1 MNIVIAGAGE
11 VGCHLAKMLAGENHN
26 LSVIDSDSG
35 RLATISEEADVV
47 TIQGNPTS
55 IETLERAGVKTADL
69 FVSVFPDSDQ
79 YVNIVAAMLAKQM
92 GAAKVTAR
100 INNAEY
106 LSHENKLLF
115 TDLGIDLL
123 FYPEKIAASEILE
136 LIKQA
141 ETSEFAE
148 FAHGKLQLI
157 VFRLEEYAP
166 LIDKTILEYV
176 TDKDFPPFRIVA
188 VSRGDQTLIPNGET
202 RFRLHDQV
210 FVVTKKEN
218 IDLARNIAGKVDFR
232 IRRLAILGGGR
243 IAEMVAE
250 KAEKFT
256 DEVKIIESDPDRC
269 VELSSR
275 LNKTLVINN
284 TTKSG
289 NFFYDE
295 NIKDY
300 DAFLA
305 LTPNSEANILACAS
319 AKRLGVM
326 KTIAEVENLDYIRLA
341 EEMGVDAVVNK
352 KLITAGR
359 IFRFTLSNKVRTI
372 KCLSGSN
379 AEILEYMANPG
390 SPITKKPLKD
400 LNFPEGAIIGGVI
413 RGSESMIA
421 VGSTQINA
429 YDRVA
434 VFALPSALKEVDKF
448 FL

>member
-1 MNIVIAGAGE
+1 M
-11 VGCHLAKMLAGENHN
+11 GCHLAKMLAGENHN
-26 LSVIDSDSG
+26 LTVIDSDPG
-35 RLATISEEADVV
+35 RLTTISDEADVV
-47 TIQGNPTS
+47 TVLGNPTS
-55 IETLERAGVKTADL
+55 IDILERAGARTADL

-79 YVNIVAAMLAKQM
+79 YVNILAALLAKQM

-123 FYPEKIAASEILE
+123 FYPERIAASEILE

-166 LIDKTILEYV
+166 LIDKTVLEYV
-176 TDKDFPPFRIVA
+176 TDNNFPPFRIVA
-188 VSRGDQTLIPNGET
+188 VSRGDQTIIPNGET

-218 IDLARNIAGKVDFR
+218 VELARSIAGKVDFR
-232 IRRLAILGGGR
+232 VKRLAILGGGR

-250 KAEKFT
+250 KAERFIE
-256 DEVKIIESDPDRC
+256 EVKIIEGDKARC
-269 VELSSR
+269 EELSAK
-275 LNKTLVINN
+275 LNKTLVINDN
-284 TTKSG
+284 AKTG
-289 NFFYDE
+289 DFFYDE
-295 NIKDY
+295 NIKDF

-305 LTPNSEANILACAS
+305 VTPNSEANILACAS
-319 AKRLGVM
+319 AKRFGVM
-326 KTIAEVENLDYIRLA
+326 KTIAEVENLEYIQLA

-379 AEILEYMANPG
+379 AEILEYMAHPG

-400 LNFPEGAIIGGVI
+400 LNFPEGAIIGGII
-413 RGSESMIA
+413 RGSEAIIA
-421 VGSTQINA
+421 VGSTQVND

-434 VFALPSALKEVDKF
+434 VFALPAALKEVDKF

>member
-1 MNIVIAGAGE
+1 MNIIIAGAGD

-26 LSVIDSDSG
+26 LTVIDSNPE
-35 RLATISEEADVV
+35 RLTTISEEADVV
-47 TIQGNPTS
+47 TIHGNPTS
-55 IETLERAGVKTADL
+55 IDMLEKAGVRKADL
-69 FVSVFPDSDQ
+69 FVSVFPDADQ
-79 YVNIVAAMLAKQM
+79 YVNIVSALLAKQM
-92 GAAKVTAR
+92 GATKVTAR

-115 TDLGIDLL
+115 TELGIDLL
-123 FYPEKIAASEILE
+123 FYPEKIAATEILE
-136 LIKQA
+136 LVKQA

-157 VFRLEEYAP
+157 VFRLEEYASI
-166 LIDKTILEYV
+166 IDKTILEYV
-176 TDKDFPPFRIVA
+176 TDKDNPPFRIVA
-188 VSRGDQTLIPNGET
+188 VSRGDQTLIPTGET

-218 IDLARNIAGKVDFR
+218 IELARAIAGKTDLR
-232 IRRLAILGGGR
+232 IKHLAILGGSQ

-256 DEVKIIESDPDRC
+256 DEVKIIENDKNRC
-269 VELSSR
+269 MELSAK
-275 LNKTLVINN
+275 LDKTLVIHNN
-284 TTKSG
+284 TKTS
-289 NFFYDE
+289 NFFFDE

-305 LTPNSEANILACAS
+305 LTPNSEANVLACAS
-319 AKRLGVM
+319 AKRLGVK
-326 KTIAEVENLDYIRLA
+326 KTIAEVENLEYIKIA

-379 AEILEYMANPG
+379 AEILEYLANPG
-390 SPITKKPLKD
+390 SLITKKPLKD

-413 RGSESMIA
+413 RGSEAMIA

-434 VFALPSALKEVDKF
+434 VFALPSALKAVDKF

>member
-1 MNIVIAGAGE
+1 M
-11 VGCHLAKMLAGENHN
+11 GCHLAKMLASENH
-26 LSVIDSDSG
+26 SMTIIDSDPD
-35 RLATISEEADVV
+35 RLTTISDEADVV
-47 TIQGNPTS
+47 TVLGNPTS
-55 IETLERAGVKTADL
+55 IETLERAGAKTADL

-79 YVNIVAAMLAKQM
+79 YVNIVAALLAKQM
-92 GAAKVTAR
+92 GTAKVTAR

-115 TDLGIDLL
+115 TELGIDLL
-123 FYPEKIAASEILE
+123 FYPERIAAQEMLE

-141 ETSEFAE
+141 ETAEFAE

-176 TDKDFPPFRIVA
+176 TDKDYPPFRIVA

-218 IDLARNIAGKVDFR
+218 VDLARGIAGKVDFR
-232 IRRLAILGGGR
+232 IKRLAIMGGSR

-256 DEVKIIESDPDRC
+256 DEVMIIESDKNRC
-269 VELSSR
+269 KELSAR
-275 LNKTLVINN
+275 LNKTLVIHNN
-284 TTKSG
+284 TRSG
-289 NFFYDE
+289 SFFSDE
-295 NIKDY
+295 NIQDY

-305 LTPNSEANILACAS
+305 VTPNSEANILACAS

-326 KTIAEVENLDYIRLA
+326 KTIAEVENLEYIRLA

-372 KCLSGSN
+372 KGLSGSN
-379 AEILEYMANPG
+379 AEILEYLANPG

-400 LNFPEGAIIGGVI
+400 VGFPEGAIIGGII

>member
-1 MNIVIAGAGE
+1 MNITIAGAGE

-26 LSVIDSDSG
+26 LTIIDSDPD
-35 RLATISEEADVV
+35 RLTAISDEADVV
-47 TIQGNPTS
+47 TILGNPTS
-55 IETLERAGVKTADL
+55 IDTLERAGAKTADL

-79 YVNIVAAMLAKQM
+79 YVNIVSALLAKQM

-123 FYPEKIAASEILE
+123 FYPEKIAATEILE

-176 TDKDFPPFRIVA
+176 TDKDYPPFRIVA
-188 VSRGDQTLIPNGET
+188 VSRGDQTIIPNGET

-218 IDLARNIAGKVDFR
+218 IDLARGIAGKVDFR

-243 IAEMVAE
+243 ISEMVAE
-250 KAEKFT
+250 KAENFT
-256 DEVKIIESDPDRC
+256 DEVMIIESDKARC
-269 VELSSR
+269 KELSAK
-275 LNKTLVINN
+275 LNKTLVIHNS
-284 TTKSG
+284 TRTG
-289 NFFYDE
+289 NFFSDE
-295 NIKDY
+295 NIQDY

-326 KTIAEVENLDYIRLA
+326 KTIAEVENLEYIRLA

-379 AEILEYMANPG
+379 AEILEYLANPG

-400 LNFPEGAIIGGVI
+400 VNFPEGAIIGGVI

-434 VFALPSALKEVDKF
+434 VFALPSALKDVDKF

>member
-1 MNIVIAGAGE
+1 MNIIIAGAGD
-11 VGCHLAKMLAGENHN
+11 VGCHLAKMLASENH
-26 LSVIDSDSG
+26 SMTIIDSDPD
-35 RLATISEEADVV
+35 RLTTISDEADVV
-47 TIQGNPTS
+47 TVLGNPTS
-55 IETLERAGVKTADL
+55 IETLERAGAKTADL

-79 YVNIVAAMLAKQM
+79 YVNIVAALLAKQM
-92 GAAKVTAR
+92 GTAKVTAR

-115 TDLGIDLL
+115 TELGIDLL
-123 FYPEKIAASEILE
+123 FYPERIAAQEILE

-141 ETSEFAE
+141 ETAEFAE

-176 TDKDFPPFRIVA
+176 TDKDYPPFRIVA

-218 IDLARNIAGKVDFR
+218 VDLARGIAGKVDFR
-232 IRRLAILGGGR
+232 IKRLAIMGGSR

-256 DEVKIIESDPDRC
+256 DEVMIIESDKNRC
-269 VELSSR
+269 KELSAR
-275 LNKTLVINN
+275 LNKTLVIHNN
-284 TTKSG
+284 TRSG
-289 NFFYDE
+289 SFFSDE
-295 NIKDY
+295 NIQDY

-305 LTPNSEANILACAS
+305 VTPNSEANILACAS

-326 KTIAEVENLDYIRLA
+326 KTIAEVENLEYIRLA

-379 AEILEYMANPG
+379 AEILEYLANPG

-400 LNFPEGAIIGGVI
+400 VGFPEGAIIGGII
-413 RGSESMIA
+413 RG
-421 VGSTQINA
+421 
-429 YDRVA
+429 
-434 VFALPSALKEVDKF
+434 
-448 FL
+448 

>member
-1 MNIVIAGAGE
+1 
-11 VGCHLAKMLAGENHN
+11 MLAGDTHN
-26 LSVIDSDSG
+26 LTVIDSDQE
-35 RLATISEEADVV
+35 RLTTISDEADVV
-47 TIQGNPTS
+47 TVHGNPTS
-55 IETLERAGVKTADL
+55 IETLERAGVQSADL
-69 FVSVFPDSDQ
+69 FVSVFPDSEQ

-123 FYPEKIAASEILE
+123 FYPEKIAATEILE
-136 LIKQA
+136 LIRQA
-141 ETSEFAE
+141 ETAEFAE

-176 TDKDFPPFRIVA
+176 TDRESPPFRIVA

-202 RFRLHDQV
+202 RFRLHDMV

-218 IDLARNIAGKVDFR
+218 VELARGIAGKVDFR
-232 IRRLAILGGGR
+232 IKRLAILGGGR

-256 DEVKIIESDPDRC
+256 DEVLILESDKDRC
-269 VELSSR
+269 LELSSK

-284 TTKSG
+284 SSKTA
-289 NFFYDE
+289 NFFEEE
-295 NIKDY
+295 NIQDY

-305 LTPNSEANILACAS
+305 VTPNSEANILACAA

-326 KTIAEVENLDYIRLA
+326 KTIAEVENLEYIRLA

-379 AEILEYMANPG
+379 AEILEYLANPG

-400 LNFPEGAIIGGVI
+400 IDFPDGAIIGGIV
-413 RGSESMIA
+413 RGSESLIA
-421 VGSTQINA
+421 VGSTQVQD

-434 VFALPSALKEVDKF
+434 VFALPSALKDVDKF